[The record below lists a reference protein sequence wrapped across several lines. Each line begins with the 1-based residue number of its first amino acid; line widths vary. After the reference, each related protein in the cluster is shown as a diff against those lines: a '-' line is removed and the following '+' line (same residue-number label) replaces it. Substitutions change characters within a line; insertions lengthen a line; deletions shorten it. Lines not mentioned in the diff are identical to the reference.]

1 MTSTIAIAT
10 TTTTTAATATT
21 TSSSTTTAGWLHEE
35 AGRKLVV
42 DCAEKGVVFMEADV
56 DIAVAKLSNTRC
68 PPLLFF
74 EEFIGDD
81 NVYRASPLGVLLAA
95 VADKPL
101 VSVVRQT
108 SHCISDVP
116 TN

>member
-1 MTSTIAIAT
+1 MQ
-10 TTTTTAATATT
+10 
-21 TSSSTTTAGWLHEE
+21 AGWLHEE

-116 TN
+116 VWYPSASAITTMPGPERALPWLLL